1 MAGVPGTPVARPC
14 GIHYRTIWI
23 CHMDK
28 QNSDTTH
35 FLSSGVPGLDA
46 VLSGG
51 FTSERL
57 YLLEGEPGTGKTTF
71 ALQFLNEGARQ
82 GESVVYITLAET
94 AVELRA
100 VAKSHGWDMAGI
112 EIVEVI
118 PSENILEP
126 DQQYTIFHPSEIEL
140 GTTTQRILA
149 AIEQHKPSR
158 VVLDSLSEL
167 QLLAESALRYR
178 RQVLALKQYLA
189 SRSCT
194 TLFLDDRTAL
204 SGDLQ
209 VRSVAHGVITLEMVD
224 QAYGSERRRLRVVKY
239 RGIAFRGGAHDYK
252 IAHGGLVVFPRLVAA
267 QSRVTSRTRQLSSGL
282 AELDVLIGGGLEAGT
297 STLVS
302 GPPGTGKSTL
312 AAQFVHAA
320 TGRGEH
326 CAMFL
331 FEEARNNLLNRSRA
345 VGLDLTGAIDR
356 GELTVQQI
364 DPAELSPGEFAQ
376 SVIDA
381 AAAGARIVV
390 IDSLNGY
397 MNAVPDERFLTTHLH
412 ELLTYL
418 GQRGVATILVG
429 VQQGMLGANMTTSI
443 DASYIA
449 DNVIMLRYF
458 EADGEVRQAIS
469 VFKKRG
475 STHERTIRRF
485 CIGSHGVEVGPTL
498 KGFHGILTGIPTYD
512 HTADEP
518 DHGSQD

>member
-1 MAGVPGTPVARPC
+1 ME
-14 GIHYRTIWI
+14 
-23 CHMDK
+23 K
-28 QNSDTTH
+28 QNSDTSR
-35 FLSSGVPGLDA
+35 FLASGVPGLDA

-57 YLLEGEPGTGKTTF
+57 YLVEGEPGTGKTTF
-71 ALQFLNEGARQ
+71 ALQFLNEGVRH
-82 GESVVYITLAET
+82 GESVIYITLAET
-94 AVELRA
+94 AIELRA
-100 VAKSHGWDMAGI
+100 VARSHGWDMAGI

-149 AIEQHKPSR
+149 AIEQYKPAR

-167 QLLAESALRYR
+167 QLLAESPLRYR

-194 TLFLDDRTAL
+194 TLFLDDRTAV

-209 VRSVAHGVITLEMVD
+209 VRSVAHGVITLELLN

-252 IAHGGLVVFPRLVAA
+252 IAQGGLVVFPRLVAA
-267 QSRVTSRTRQLSSGL
+267 QTRVTVATGQLSSGL
-282 AELDVLIGGGLEAGT
+282 EELDTLIGGGLEEGT

-320 TGRGEH
+320 TMRDEP

-331 FEEARNNLLNRSRA
+331 FEEARNNLLNRSKA
-345 VGLDLTGAIDR
+345 VGIDLGAAIGR
-356 GELTVQQI
+356 GQLTVQQI

-376 SVIDA
+376 SVMNA
-381 AAAGARIVV
+381 AERGARIVV

-418 GQRGVATILVG
+418 GQRGVVTILVG
-429 VQQGMLGANMTTSI
+429 VQQGMLGSNMTTTI

-458 EADGEVRQAIS
+458 EAEGEVRQAIS

-475 STHERTIRRF
+475 SEHERTIRRF
-485 CIGSHGVEVGPTL
+485 HIGSKGIVVGPTL
-498 KGFHGILTGIPTYD
+498 KGFHGILTGVPTYD
-512 HTADEP
+512 HAVDAV
-518 DHGSQD
+518 DDGAQH